1 MESHLFL
8 IESCGGKGC
17 AWTTGTSYQCL
28 RTHCCKFHTYTM
40 AYQACGLHLRPSL
53 SLLFSFPPLPLLL
66 PSLLPSPSSFLL
78 SSPLSLFSSP
88 LLQGALA
95 SSEPMLRCA
104 AGEALGRMSQ
114 VGGEANLVAQIAQTS
129 FDTLKTT
136 KEAVSRMGHSLVLG
150 CLHRYVG
157 GMGSGQHLQTS
168 VSILHSLTQDTS
180 SPTVQVSAAAK
191 IISSLTFQSGSWYWR
206 KMEEKDF
213 TCDTVKL

>member
-1 MESHLFL
+1 MLGQQELLTNAYGL
-8 IESCGGKGC
+8 IAVGS
-17 AWTTGTSYQCL
+17 T
-28 RTHCCKFHTYTM
+28 RTPWHIK
-40 AYQACGLHLRPSL
+40 PVDSI
-53 SLLFSFPPLPLLL
+53 FSSPPLP
-66 PSLLPSPSSFLL
+66 PPPSSSPPLRL
-78 SSPLSLFSSP
+78 SSSP

-168 VSILHSLTQDTS
+168 VSILRSLTQDTS
-180 SPTVQVSAAAK
+180 SPTVQVSAVVK
-191 IISSLTFQSGSWYWR
+191 VVSSLSFQSGIWYW
-206 KMEEKDF
+206 
-213 TCDTVKL
+213 